1 MAALPADAHSPRANA
16 YTMVSIE
23 EACAE
28 ILRHTEPIK
37 VMQMA
42 LSSACLGRILAE
54 DVKSPEAQPPFR
66 ASIKD
71 GYAVRAAEGTGVFP
85 VSAAARASSSASG
98 MVLPERS
105 VGYITTGAPLPEGAD
120 AVVQVEN
127 TSREPNGP
135 DGSQQVR
142 INIAATRAGEDV
154 RAVGSDVA
162 LGELVL
168 QRGELLGPAELAIL
182 ASCGC
187 GTVAVHGTPKCAVL
201 STGNEL
207 TPHDAPA
214 PLPWGAVRDSN
225 RPMLLA
231 ACVEAGAETL
241 DLGIA
246 GDDADRLEAAL
257 DAAIAAGCDVLL
269 TSGGVS
275 MGDRD
280 LVKPLLEARGQVHFG
295 RVLMKPGKPLTFAT
309 VSSPPSSS
317 SSSSSSTPSRPL
329 LVFGLPGNPV
339 SSLVTFQL
347 CVVPCL
353 RRLAGWPCPQLR
365 RVHVRLAQALRLDPA
380 RPEFHRATLEVSGAS
395 GMLEAHTTGGQI
407 SSRLLSFRGASAL
420 LELPVGSGVLPKGTL
435 VSALLVGSLGSSA
448 SLVSAAKIVPSVAP
462 EDAPSAGPAGAP
474 LVCVLTIS
482 DRASAGVYADESGP
496 ALMEVLREY
505 ITSPFTP
512 LLQCI
517 PDDQATIESALLALA
532 SRGACLVVTTG
543 GTGPSGRD
551 VTPEAMARIC
561 SKTYPG
567 FGESMR
573 AASLAAGVPTAI
585 LSRQS
590 AGSLGKTLI
599 VNMPGKPAAVRV
611 CLEAVFPAIPYCVE
625 LLGGPVIEGK
635 GAFRPKAK

>member
-1 MAALPADAHSPRANA
+1 MDGALPTDAHSARANA
-16 YTMVSIE
+16 YTMLTIE
-23 EACAE
+23 DACAE
-28 ILRHTEPIK
+28 ILSHTEPLG
-37 VMQMA
+37 VAQ
-42 LSSACLGRILAE
+42 LSLSNCFGRTLAE
-54 DVKSPEAQPPFR
+54 DVTSPEAQPPFR

-85 VSAAARASSSASG
+85 VVTAVRAGVLSGAAPSP
-98 MVLPERS
+98 LPVGS
-105 VGYITTGAPLPEGAD
+105 VAYITTGAPLPEGSD

-162 LGELVL
+162 LGQVVL

-201 STGNEL
+201 STGDEL
-207 TPHDAPA
+207 TQHDTPA

-231 ACVEAGAETL
+231 ACLEAGAEIL

-246 GDDADRLEAAL
+246 GDDAGKLEAAL
-257 DAAIAAGCDVLL
+257 DAAIAAGCHVLL

-309 VSSPPSSS
+309 VSSPTS
-317 SSSSSSTPSRPL
+317 PSRPL

-347 CVVPCL
+347 CVLPCL
-353 RRLAGWPCPQLR
+353 RRLAGYPCPLLR
-365 RVHVRLAQALRLDPA
+365 RVHVRLAQSLRLDPV
-380 RPEFHRATLEVSGAS
+380 RPEYHRATLEVPGSGAS
-395 GMLEAHTTGGQI
+395 ILEAHSTGGQI
-407 SSRLLSFRGASAL
+407 SSRLLSARGASAL
-420 LELPVGSGVLPKGTL
+420 LELPIGKGVLPKGTV
-435 VSALLVGSLGSSA
+435 VSALLVGSLRSSS
-448 SLVSAAKIVPSVAP
+448 SLVSAAKIVPSVAAD
-462 EDAPSAGPAGAP
+462 EAPSVRLESALP
-474 LVCVLTIS
+474 LVCVLSIS
-482 DRASAGVYADESGP
+482 DRASAGVYVDESGP

-505 ITSPFTP
+505 ITSPFTAV
-512 LLQCI
+512 LQCI
-517 PDDQATIESALLALA
+517 PDDQAAIEAALLALA
-532 SRGACLVVTTG
+532 GRGACLVATTG
-543 GTGPSGRD
+543 GTGPSARD
-551 VTPEAMARIC
+551 VTPEAMARVC
-561 SKTYPG
+561 TKSYPG

-573 AASLAAGVPTAI
+573 LASLAAGVPTAI

-590 AGSLGKTLI
+590 AGSVGKTLV

-611 CLEAVFPAIPYCVE
+611 CLESVFPAIPYCIE